1 MYKLVVIGG
10 KLRGKEYELE
20 EGENTLGRDPE
31 CSVHFPVQ
39 GVSKKHM
46 SITVT
51 SDVAYI
57 KDLGSSNGTFLNG
70 KIVKRG
76 TVKSGDKIA
85 LPDSILQV
93 VYVKEKKKVVKR
105 KSAKMVDQEEEF
117 YSGGAAPE
125 NLPGKLKHFFKYKL
139 MNILHGINEEYEW
152 RVLLGILLTIFSVLA
167 ITLTIFPVLQDS
179 KSILLYET
187 SQRGAFYA
195 DVISRTNSRAL
206 EQKELDRVDSS
217 FLENEDGVK
226 SYELFDME
234 GRIVRPIA
242 QLNKYIND
250 SFSVEAFDWAKK
262 TKDDG
267 GGSVLKKL
275 LADGE
280 IGIGKKIMA
289 YDMRV
294 GRLIAVGV
302 IAIRFQPKSLAVEAT
317 KSSKAYLE
325 SLTTTGL
332 VAIFFFG
339 FVYYLTIRPIEEMR
353 FQIEE
358 ALRGKRKGLDS
369 SYLMEEL
376 GPLRNSINS
385 LLQRIRELNKEDDGD
400 FEEMESDEGYV
411 NSLGEFLRGAGV
423 PALVLDSQKNV
434 TRINLE
440 AEDLTGIRESTAQGM
455 SLLDVSREKGFAATV
470 IELCDNSANNT
481 GTNQSGEYELG
492 GIPYEVHVV
501 SMVGKDGFAKAFY
514 VTFLKDG

>member
-10 KLRGKEYELE
+10 KLRGKEYHLE
-20 EGENTLGRDPE
+20 EGENVLGRDAD
-31 CSVHFPVQ
+31 CNVHFPVQ

-51 SDVAYI
+51 GDVAYI

-76 TVKSGDKIA
+76 TVKNGDKIA
-85 LPDSILQV
+85 LPDSILQIV
-93 VYVKEKKKVVKR
+93 HVKEKKKVVKKKAA
-105 KSAKMVDQEEEF
+105 KSVDQEEEF
-117 YSGGAAPE
+117 YSGGAAPD
-125 NLPGKLKHFFKYKL
+125 NLPGKIKHTFKYKI
-139 MNILHGINEEYEW
+139 MTVLHGINEEYEW
-152 RVLLGILLTIFSVLA
+152 RVMLGILLTIFSVLA

-187 SQRGAFYA
+187 AKRGAFYA

-206 EQKELDRVDSS
+206 EQKQLDSVDAS

-234 GRIVRPIA
+234 GRIVRPMA
-242 QLNKYIND
+242 LLNKYIAD

-267 GGSVLKKL
+267 GGSVLRKL
-275 LADGE
+275 LSDGE

-289 YDMRV
+289 YDTRA
-294 GRLIAVGV
+294 GRLTAVGV

-332 VAIFFFG
+332 VAIFFFA
-339 FVYYLTIRPIEEMR
+339 FVYYLTVRPLEEMR

-358 ALRGKRKGLDS
+358 ALRGKRKSLES
-369 SYLMEEL
+369 SYLMEEVS
-376 GPLRNSINS
+376 GLRNTINS
-385 LLQRIRELNKEDDGD
+385 LLQRIRELNKEDDGE
-400 FEEMESDEGYV
+400 FEEMEDDEQYV
-411 NSLGEFLRGAGV
+411 TALGEFMRGAGV
-423 PALVLDSQKNV
+423 PSMVLDSQKNV
-434 TRINLE
+434 ARINVD

-455 SLLDVSREKGFAATV
+455 NILDVSREKGFAATL
-470 IELCDNSANNT
+470 IELCDNSANNS
-481 GTNQSGEYELG
+481 GTNQSGEYELTG
-492 GIPYEVHVV
+492 VQYSIHVV
-501 SMVGKDGFAKAFY
+501 SMLGKDGFAKAFY
-514 VTFLKDG
+514 VTFLKDS

>member
-1 MYKLVVIGG
+1 LYKLVVIGG
-10 KLRGKEYELE
+10 KLRGKEYPLE
-20 EGENTLGRDPE
+20 DGENILGRDPD
-31 CSVHFPVQ
+31 CGVHFPVQ
-39 GVSKKHM
+39 GVSKQHM

-51 SDVAYI
+51 GDVAYI

-93 VYVKEKKKVVKR
+93 VHVKEKKKVVKR
-105 KSAKMVDQEEEF
+105 KSAKEVDQSEEF
-117 YSGGAAPE
+117 YSGGTAPD
-125 NLPGKLKHFFKYKL
+125 NLPGKIKHLFKYKI
-139 MNILHGINEEYEW
+139 MSVLHGINEEYEW
-152 RVLLGILLTIFSVLA
+152 RVLLGILLSIFSILA

-226 SYELFDME
+226 SYELFDIE

-267 GGSVLKKL
+267 GSSVLKKL

-289 YDMRV
+289 YDTRV
-294 GRLIAVGV
+294 GKLIAVGV
-302 IAIRFQPKSLAVEAT
+302 IAIRFKPKSLAVEAT

-332 VAIFFFG
+332 VAIFFFC
-339 FVYYLTIRPIEEMR
+339 FVYYLTVRPLEEMR

-358 ALRGKRKGLDS
+358 AMRGKRKGLES
-369 SYLMEEL
+369 SYMMEEL
-376 GPLRNSINS
+376 NPLRSSINS
-385 LLQRIRELNKEDDGD
+385 LLQRIRELNKEDDGE
-400 FEEMESDEGYV
+400 FEDMESDEGYV
-411 NSLGEFLRGAGV
+411 MALGEFMRGGGV
-423 PALVLDSQKNV
+423 PAMVMDSQKNV
-434 TRINLE
+434 SRINTE
-440 AEDLTGIRESTAQGM
+440 AEDLTGIRESTAQNM

-470 IELCDNSANNT
+470 IELCDNSANNG

-492 GIPYEVHVV
+492 GTPYEVHVV
-501 SMVGKDGFAKAFY
+501 SLMGKDGFAKAFY
-514 VTFLKDG
+514 ITFLKAG

>member
-1 MYKLVVIGG
+1 LYKLVVIGG
-10 KLRGKEYELE
+10 KLRGKEYPLE
-20 EGENTLGRDPE
+20 DGENILGRDPD
-31 CSVHFPVQ
+31 CGVHFPVQ
-39 GVSKKHM
+39 GVSKQHM

-51 SDVAYI
+51 GDVAYI

-93 VYVKEKKKVVKR
+93 VHVKEKKKVVKR
-105 KSAKMVDQEEEF
+105 KSAKEVDQSEEF
-117 YSGGAAPE
+117 YSGGTAPD
-125 NLPGKLKHFFKYKL
+125 NLPGKIKHLFKYKI
-139 MNILHGINEEYEW
+139 MSVLHGINEEYEW
-152 RVLLGILLTIFSVLA
+152 RVLLGILLSIFSILA

-226 SYELFDME
+226 SYELFDIE

-267 GGSVLKKL
+267 GSSVLKKL

-289 YDMRV
+289 YDTRV
-294 GRLIAVGV
+294 GKLIAVGV
-302 IAIRFQPKSLAVEAT
+302 IAIRFKPKSLAVEAT

-332 VAIFFFG
+332 VAIFFFC
-339 FVYYLTIRPIEEMR
+339 FVYYLTVRPLEEMR

-358 ALRGKRKGLDS
+358 AMRGKRKGLES
-369 SYLMEEL
+369 S
-376 GPLRNSINS
+376 
-385 LLQRIRELNKEDDGD
+385 
-400 FEEMESDEGYV
+400 
-411 NSLGEFLRGAGV
+411 
-423 PALVLDSQKNV
+423 
-434 TRINLE
+434 
-440 AEDLTGIRESTAQGM
+440 
-455 SLLDVSREKGFAATV
+455 
-470 IELCDNSANNT
+470 
-481 GTNQSGEYELG
+481 
-492 GIPYEVHVV
+492 
-501 SMVGKDGFAKAFY
+501 
-514 VTFLKDG
+514 

>member
-10 KLRGKEYELE
+10 KLRGKEYPLE
-20 EGENTLGRDPE
+20 DGENILGRDPE

-39 GVSKKHM
+39 GVSKQHM

-51 SDVAYI
+51 GDVAYV

-93 VYVKEKKKVVKR
+93 VHVKEKKKVVKR
-105 KSAKMVDQEEEF
+105 KSAKEVDQEQEF
-117 YSGGAAPE
+117 YTGGNAPD
-125 NLPGKLKHFFKYKL
+125 NLPGKIKHLFKYKV
-139 MNILHGINEEYEW
+139 MSILHGINEEYEW

-187 SQRGAFYA
+187 SKRGAFYA

-226 SYELFDME
+226 SYELFDIE

-262 TKDDG
+262 TRDDG
-267 GGSVLKKL
+267 GSSVLRKL

-289 YDMRV
+289 YDTRV
-294 GRLIAVGV
+294 GKLISVGV
-302 IAIRFQPKSLAVEAT
+302 IAIRFKPKSLAVEAT

-332 VAIFFFG
+332 VAIFFFS
-339 FVYYLTIRPIEEMR
+339 FVYYLTIRPLEEMR

-358 ALRGKRKGLDS
+358 AMRGKRKGLES

-376 GPLRNSINS
+376 NPLRNSINS
-385 LLQRIRELNKEDDGD
+385 LLQRIRELNKEEDTE
-400 FEEMESDEGYV
+400 FEDIESDEGYV
-411 NSLGEFLRGAGV
+411 SSLGEFMRGGGV
-423 PALVLDSQKNV
+423 PAMVMDSQKNV
-434 TRINLE
+434 SRINTE
-440 AEDLTGIRESTAQGM
+440 AEDLTGIRESTAQNM

-470 IELCDNSANNT
+470 IELCDNSANNS

-492 GIPYEVHVV
+492 GVPYEVHVV
-501 SMVGKDGFAKAFY
+501 SLLGKDGFAKAFY
-514 VTFLKDG
+514 VTFLRAD